1 MLLGTMLGLRPTGD
15 NLLVNPAVPAGFGR
29 MELLD
34 IPGRWGH
41 SDAYARDRTHRTP
54 APACTER

>member
-15 NLLVNPAVPAGFGR
+15 NLLVNPAVPEGFGR
-29 MELLD
+29 LELLD

-41 SDAYARDRTHRTP
+41 SDAYARDRT
-54 APACTER
+54 TERRHRLR

>member
-1 MLLGTMLGLRPTGD
+1 MLGLRPTGD

-29 MELLD
+29 LDLLD

-41 SDAYARDRTHRTP
+41 SDAYARDRSTAHRARP
-54 APACTER
+54 RVR